1 MASTPNIA
9 ALIVAAGR
17 GTRAGGAVPKQWQP
31 LCGKRVIDHTLA
43 AFQRHPLV
51 DRIIIVLNASD
62 MAQAEGFTA
71 QGCLVAEGG
80 ADRAASVR
88 NGLALL
94 GDADLVLI
102 HDAARPCVTPQTI

>member
-1 MASTPNIA
+1 MASTPKIA

-17 GTRAGGAVPKQWQP
+17 GTRAGGTVPKQWQP

-71 QGCLVAEGG
+71 QGCPACPDDGGLVHCMET
-80 ADRAASVR
+80 V
-88 NGLALL
+88 
-94 GDADLVLI
+94 
-102 HDAARPCVTPQTI
+102 PVTVAV